1 MIRNPHQFQ
10 SMPIGVVV
18 RRSPGTTR
26 WVKWAWRAVAV
37 LPGAGP
43 ADWTQL
49 RDQDNTTDFHAATV
63 LLELHGADCE
73 AYLTALADKAPAIY
87 VVMRA
92 SGDADQPFHIKLA
105 TASPYEAQ
113 DYADNGDDIV
123 EKIMMPA
130 GVIAWVRDF
139 ADAHFEEEVFIKRRR
154 DRARIDG
161 ADDGIG
167 DARITQLTDVYR
179 APTRKGERA

>member
-1 MIRNPHQFQ
+1 MIRNPHQYQ
-10 SMPIGVVV
+10 SMPLGIVV
-18 RRSPGTTR
+18 RQSPGATR
-26 WVKWAWRAVAV
+26 WAKWAWRAVAV

-43 ADWTQL
+43 ADWKQL
-49 RDQDNTTDFHAATV
+49 RNQDDTTDFHAASV
-63 LLELHGADCE
+63 PLELHGAESE
-73 AYLTALADKAPAIY
+73 AYLTGLSDKDPAIY

-92 SGDADQPFHIKLA
+92 SGDPERPFHIKLA

-123 EKIMMPA
+123 EKITMPA

-139 ADAHFEEEVFIKRRR
+139 ANAYYQEDVFIKRRR

-167 DARITQLTDVYR
+167 DARIAQMTDVYR
-179 APTRKGERA
+179 APTRKGDAA

>member
-1 MIRNPHQFQ
+1 
-10 SMPIGVVV
+10 MPLGVVV
-18 RRSPGTTR
+18 RRAPGATR
-26 WVKWAWRAVAV
+26 WAKWAWRAVAV

-43 ADWTQL
+43 ANWTLL
-49 RDQDNTTDFHAATV
+49 RSQDDTTDFHAASV
-63 LLELHGADCE
+63 PLELHGADAE
-73 AYLTALADKAPAIY
+73 AYLTGLADKVPAIY

-92 SGDADQPFHIKLA
+92 NDDPERPFHIKLV

-123 EKIMMPA
+123 EKIQMPA

-139 ADAHFEEEVFIKRRR
+139 ANAHFEEEVFIKRRR
-154 DRARIDG
+154 DRAHIDG

-167 DARITQLTDVYR
+167 DARIAQMTDVYR
-179 APTRKGERA
+179 APTCKGEPA